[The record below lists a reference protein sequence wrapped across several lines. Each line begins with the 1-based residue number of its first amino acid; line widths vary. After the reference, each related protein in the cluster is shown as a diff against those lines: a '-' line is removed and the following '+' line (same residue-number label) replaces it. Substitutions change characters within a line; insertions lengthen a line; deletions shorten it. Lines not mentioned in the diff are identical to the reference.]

1 MPQLDIGT
9 YASQLFWLFT
19 CFGLLYIFMSR
30 VSVPL
35 IGAVLE
41 KRQLHIESTLRRGLE
56 LEAKA
61 ENLRVE
67 FEQVLAES
75 RQQAHQMLVSS
86 IHDIGI
92 SIAQQKKESSEAMV
106 ARIQSAQSEISKQK
120 DASLKE
126 LKDAAA
132 MIAGDILQKL
142 INIEP
147 DESQIKTA
155 VNQTLQSKGA

>member
-35 IGAVLE
+35 IGSVLE
-41 KRQLHIESTLRRGLE
+41 KRQLHIEGTLKRGVE
-56 LEAKA
+56 LEGKA

-67 FEQVLAES
+67 FEQVLTES
-75 RQQAHQMLVSS
+75 RQHAHQMLVSS
-86 IHDIGI
+86 VHDIGI
-92 SIAQQKKESSEAMV
+92 TTAQQKEESSEAMM
-106 ARIQSAQSEISKQK
+106 ARIQSAQNEISRQK

-126 LKDAAA
+126 LKDAAG
-132 MIAGDILQKL
+132 MIASDILQKL

-147 DESQIKTA
+147 DAAQIKTA
-155 VNQTLQSKGA
+155 VSQTMQSKGA